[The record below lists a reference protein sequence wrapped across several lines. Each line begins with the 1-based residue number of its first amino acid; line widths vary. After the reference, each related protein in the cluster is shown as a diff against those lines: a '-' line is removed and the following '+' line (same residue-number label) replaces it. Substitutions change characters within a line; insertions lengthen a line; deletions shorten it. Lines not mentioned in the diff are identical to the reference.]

1 MVAAVIWLPAP
12 LFIPRP
18 VAYIAGMPH
27 PAAFTDIAENL
38 SYLDDWED
46 RYKYIIELGQ
56 ALAQLA
62 DSEKNSATKVN
73 GCVSQVWLVTERV
86 GDLLSYRGESDAM
99 IVRGLAAILIA
110 LYSGRPPK
118 EIAETDAIA
127 IFDELGLREHLSTQ
141 RSNGLVAMVNR
152 IRSEAR
158 ALTAA

>member
-1 MVAAVIWLPAP
+1 
-12 LFIPRP
+12 
-18 VAYIAGMPH
+18 MPN

-56 ALAQLA
+56 ALPPLA
-62 DSEKNSATKVN
+62 EAEKNAATKVN
-73 GCVSQVWLVTERV
+73 GCVSQVWLVSERE
-86 GDLLSYRGESDAM
+86 GELLSYRGESDAM

-110 LYSGRPPK
+110 LYSHRPAN

-127 IFDELGLREHLSTQ
+127 LFDELGLREHLSTQ

-158 ALTAA
+158 ALTA